1 VIKSYEQIVGHKNK
15 VEWLRNAVAKDS
27 VPDVIIFHGNP
38 GLGKSSLAKL
48 VAIDV
53 ATKFAGAEL
62 RERYV
67 QQIIEEGVS
76 TDSVKLF
83 NMSQIQE
90 KEEEIQK
97 VKAEL
102 VVGFSSTGRKV
113 LILDEAH
120 NMSSKAQDAIL
131 TDLENLQQGVY
142 VFICTTEIGAL
153 RDALVSRS
161 KATIQLRDLTE
172 VECKRLIRRE
182 IAGRH
187 IKFDM
192 SEEMA
197 VTFIASWAGNQPRKV
212 LNLLE
217 NFPEGAY
224 IRSKELEVFVNTNG
238 AASVIELMKYLYG
251 SMSLGLGYIESLVI
265 DKTFVDML
273 VEVTRVAVGGNSAAM
288 SREEVIY
295 VRTFMAERSVTHL
308 VRFCAEVAGLE
319 YLVKRR
325 VVAAF
330 LRCHVDYRKGEAPV
344 EKSQERVKAQDLQVV
359 AENIVNPELYAFDV
373 EGPKV
378 PTLEEL
384 LANAEEVEG

>member
-1 VIKSYEQIVGHKNK
+1 MIKSYEQLIGHKNK
-15 VEWLRNAVAKDS
+15 VDWLRNAITKDT
-27 VPDVIIFHGNP
+27 VPDVMIFHGNP

-53 ATKFAGAEL
+53 AVKFGAEEL
-62 RERYV
+62 REKYI
-67 QQIIEEGVS
+67 QQIIVEGVS

-102 VVGFSSTGRKV
+102 TIGFSSTRRKV

-182 IAGRH
+182 IADRGLT
-187 IKFDM
+187 FDV

-197 VTFIASWAGNQPRKV
+197 ITFIASWAGNQPRKV

-217 NFPEGAY
+217 NFPEGSC
-224 IRSKELEVFVNTNG
+224 IRSRELEVFINTNG

-251 SMSLGLGYIESLVI
+251 SMPLGLGYIEALVI

-288 SREEVIY
+288 SRSELVYIRAFMEEKDV
-295 VRTFMAERSVTHL
+295 SHL
-308 VRFCAEVAGLE
+308 IRFCAEVAGLE

-325 VVAAF
+325 VIAAF
-330 LRCHVDYRKGEAPV
+330 LRCHVDYRKGEAPI
-344 EKSQERVKAQDLQVV
+344 SRRQEEIKVRDLQTV
-359 AENIVNPELYAFDV
+359 AENIVTPELYAFDV

-378 PTLEEL
+378 PTLEEMF
-384 LANAEEVEG
+384 ASAEEMEG